1 MKKETIFQ
9 ANLSFLKGRFMIQ
22 YLLYFL
28 VGGAVVTAISVL
40 AERGHPLLAGVV
52 TLFPSITLVS
62 FYFIG
67 KSTGNEAVA
76 VTAKSCF
83 ISLSIWI
90 PYILTIVWLS
100 PRIGTNKAL
109 FIGVLIFIIL
119 AFALVYVNRFFGVVQ
134 T

>member
-1 MKKETIFQ
+1 MKRETIFQ
-9 ANLSFLKGRFMIQ
+9 ANLSLLKGRFMIQ

-28 VGGAVVTAISVL
+28 VGGTVVTAISLL

-52 TLFPSITLVS
+52 TLFPSITLIS

-67 KSTGNEAVA
+67 RSAGNEAVA
-76 VTAKSCF
+76 ATAKSCL
-83 ISLSIWI
+83 ISLSIWV
-90 PYILTIVWLS
+90 PYVLTVIWLS

-109 FIGVLIFIIL
+109 VIGVLIFIIL
-119 AFALVYVNRFFGVVQ
+119 AFALVYANRIVGVVQ

>member
-1 MKKETIFQ
+1 M
-9 ANLSFLKGRFMIQ
+9 LQ
-22 YLLYFL
+22 YLVYFL

-40 AERGHPLLAGVV
+40 AEKGHPLLAGVV

-76 VTAKSCF
+76 ATAKSCF
-83 ISLSIWI
+83 IALSVWI
-90 PYILTIVWLS
+90 PYILTIIWLS

-109 FIGVLIFIIL
+109 VIGVLIFIVL
-119 AFALVYVNRFFGVVQ
+119 ACALIYANRFVGVVQ